1 MPMSHSNGYVKQAV
15 VKETWA
21 QGRGLGGSL
30 GDVNLGVIGIIWY
43 LKLLELGRVPR
54 KR

>member
-1 MPMSHSNGYVKQAV
+1 MPMSHSNGDVKKATV
-15 VKETWA
+15 EETWA

-43 LKLLELGRVPR
+43 LKLLELGRISR